1 MDNEALD
8 AVMGQ
13 LSLASLGQF
22 ALIILLTALIIRLSA
37 RFIPLLA
44 ERVPSEYRLSVLSL
58 VPVVRLLSL
67 LAAVILSVPIF
78 IPPTR
83 ENLIALLGASGIALG
98 FALKDYVSS
107 LFAGIVSLY
116 ERPYKPGDWVEF
128 DGHYGEVK
136 ALGLRALTLV
146 TPDDNEIQIPH
157 MKLWTESVSNANSGQ
172 RELQCSV
179 DFYIE
184 PSAPLDEV
192 ESLLR
197 WAALSSPLIKIR
209 RGIRIVC
216 AQEAQACRVRLRAY
230 PLDGRDQ
237 HEFKSDLLKRGK
249 AALASVGIELSQ
261 SLTIARG
268 GD

>member
-8 AVMGQ
+8 AVLDQ
-13 LSLASLGQF
+13 LSLASMGQF
-22 ALIILLTALIIRLSA
+22 ALIILITALIIRLSG

-44 ERVPSEYRLSVLSL
+44 ERVPSQYRLSTLSL

-136 ALGLRALTLV
+136 ALGLRSLTLV
-146 TPDDNEIQIPH
+146 TPDDNAIQIPH

-179 DFYIE
+179 DFYID
-184 PSAPLDEV
+184 PTAPLDEV
-192 ESLLR
+192 EDLLR

-216 AQEAQACRVRLRAY
+216 AQEAQACRVRVRAY

-237 HEFKSDLLKRGK
+237 YEFKSDLLKRGK
-249 AALASVGIELSQ
+249 AALASEGIQLSQ
-261 SLTIARG
+261 NLKLLG
-268 GD
+268 GED